1 MAKSALSKGAVLSVR
16 IRGGVPGVFMKKDIV
31 WKDLAGE
38 GYTLDE
44 LIDEFKLNKV
54 INRNFHA
61 LLSKY
66 KIPFAEIDKA
76 SFLAK
81 SEHYDWIITNKTA
94 DTSEQEIPIN
104 TKIIKTAKSKKSA
117 KKVAAKK
124 TTRRKK

>member
-1 MAKSALSKGAVLSVR
+1 
-16 IRGGVPGVFMKKDIV
+16 MKKDIV